1 MKKTLCFYFQIH
13 QPVRLRRYRFFD
25 IGKRHD
31 YFDEYVNRSTIRRVA
46 ERCYLPMNHL
56 IMDLIKRYGTNFKV
70 SFSISGSALEQFAL
84 HAPEV
89 IESFKELAKTGSV
102 EFLAETY
109 AHSLASLS
117 DTDEFERQV
126 QRHTARMEELFGQKP
141 VTLRNSSLIY
151 SDQIG
156 ERVAAMGFESMLT
169 DGAKHVLGW
178 KSPNFVYTNVMN
190 PRLKLLLKN
199 SRLSDDLTL
208 RFSDHSW
215 HEWPLTADKYARWL
229 KDSTQD
235 SEIVN
240 LFMNYETFGE
250 NQLAETGIF
259 EFMRSLPE
267 YIFSTTDFEF
277 LTPSEAVK
285 KHQPVA
291 PLHVPYPIS
300 WADEEK
306 DITGWLGNELQN
318 EAFEELFKIQPKV
331 EALNDP
337 ELNEDYSRLQAS
349 DHFYYMR
356 TKLFSDNDYHRYVS
370 PYETPYEAF
379 INYMNVLSDFVA
391 RVEDMEKMRNIAG
404 NKITE
409 EEKSS
414 EKKKR
419 TPRVKSTES
428 AAKATKKVSTKEKQV
443 KSKH

>member
-13 QPVRLRRYRFFD
+13 QPVRLRRYCFFD

-126 QRHTARMEELFGQKP
+126 QRHAAKMEELFGQKP

-229 KDSTQD
+229 KDCTQD

-391 RVEDMEKMRNIAG
+391 RVEDMEKMRNIVG
-404 NKITE
+404 NEITE
-409 EEKSS
+409 EEKSP

>member
-126 QRHTARMEELFGQKP
+126 QRHTAKMEELFGQKS

-391 RVEDMEKMRNIAG
+391 RVEDMEKIRNIVG
-404 NKITE
+404 NEITE
-409 EEKSS
+409 EEKSP